1 MYRINDNKE
10 ICVNAVS
17 CMIPNLKIEHLFIG
31 GGVLLSRKIVEAAI
45 ENFKSRK
52 FISSSENSQKHSK
65 LIEDVNI
72 VGQRCVAFFRALY
85 YKKLLPEG

>member
-10 ICVNAVS
+10 ICVNETY
-17 CMIPNLKIEHLFIG
+17 CTMPKFKIERLFTFLG
-31 GGVLLSRKIVEAAI
+31 AAQQEIVEAEI
-45 ENFKSRK
+45 ENFEFCKS
-52 FISSSENSQKHSK
+52 ISSSENSQKHSK